1 MLLMRK
7 TCLVIAMAFALPFG
21 VCAQDTDAPSGF
33 EPFAEQLVKMRLLRP
48 EQTSQPKSVARAANR
63 FRASIGSAAQG
74 APTESEKALLA
85 NREEAERQR
94 DTLKNWLLDY
104 HNQRKLV
111 ATGALNEE
119 VGNATLDGLRQ
130 AVIDYRTA
138 VSSAAL
144 GPLSEDEK
152 TAVTAAEQEI
162 DSFARFEQQLNKDAN
177 SQVILPRGL
186 VEAEP
191 DKNGDPAW
199 TTYRSRSELTSV
211 YQFRTPLRAHT
222 AVSLAAQLLARRT
235 GLEFDRLDLLGQ
247 QFAIEGYTKP
257 RWGHEGGRE
266 YIAFG
271 AREHNGFVKGYGLVA
286 NLIPPSGVT
295 VPKIRVTNEA
305 RRRRNAPMNAV
316 ALTDAEANWRAA
328 IKVIRNLLASKQN
341 EIDSLDPI
349 SRSTCAGITK
359 GDGGATTSVK
369 VFYATNREQLANE
382 PLTGG
387 AIDLSALYSSNIDT
401 GMHLGCI
408 EVDVRAKGRA
418 APIGSVSPGMSRAV
432 QQIPLNQD
440 VQAKSFKPLTKI
452 DFAEGKRFSL
462 RGDEVSGKERALL
475 FVHGYNNGFK
485 DAIEHVARI
494 AAASEYYGQVYL
506 FSWPSSARS
515 LNLNYAAEMDFAEQ
529 AEVNLTSFIKAI
541 MSSGDLLGLD
551 IVAHSMGS
559 QIVLRTLD
567 SIRPLFDRRLSD
579 NDKVRFGQIIFAAPD
594 VSSLVFKQKVV
605 PFSYFADRITVYA
618 SSNDGALDFSG
629 WLRGS
634 GDRAGYV
641 GEGGPIEVDGIQ
653 VIDVT
658 GAARPRY
665 LVTRYCGPYHA
676 GFVHDRTVLEDIA
689 LILKQGASGK
699 FSQQRSSPVLRASN
713 VSFISVTEERYRAPS
728 AGKFWKLAGAPA
740 EPPPPTPW
748 YDTLLK
754 DACIQ

>member
-1 MLLMRK
+1 MRK
-7 TCLVIAMAFALPFG
+7 FWLVVATALALPIG
-21 VCAQDTDAPSGF
+21 ASAQDSGTLSGF
-33 EPFAEQLVKMRLLRP
+33 EPYAEQLVKMRLLRP
-48 EQTSQPKSVARAANR
+48 DQTSQPKSVARAANR
-63 FRASIGSAAQG
+63 FRAWVGSMGQG
-74 APTESEKALLA
+74 APTDTEKALLA
-85 NREEAERQR
+85 DREQVERQR
-94 DTLKNWLLDY
+94 DALKAWLLEY
-104 HNQRKLV
+104 PNQRKLV

-119 VGNATLDGLRQ
+119 VGSATLDGLRQ

-138 VSSAAL
+138 TSSANL
-144 GPLSEDEK
+144 GPLSDQEK
-152 TAVTAAEQEI
+152 AALDATEREIDNFAKFEEQE
-162 DSFARFEQQLNKDAN
+162 NKFTN
-177 SQVILPRGL
+177 SKVFLPRGL
-186 VEAEP
+186 VGAEH
-191 DKNGDPAW
+191 DSSSNAAW
-199 TTYRSRSELTSV
+199 TSFKSTDGKTSV
-211 YQFRTPLRAHT
+211 DQYRAPLRAHT
-222 AVSLAAQLLARRT
+222 AVTLASQLLARRT
-235 GLEFDRLDLLGQ
+235 GLEFDRLDLTGQ
-247 QFAIEGYTKP
+247 QFAIEAYAKR
-257 RWGHEGGRE
+257 RWGTAEERE
-266 YIAFG
+266 YVAFG
-271 AREHNGFVKGYGLVA
+271 AREQNGFIKGYGLIVPLEPPA
-286 NLIPPSGVT
+286 NVI
-295 VPKIRVTNEA
+295 VPQIKVVNEA
-305 RRRRNAPMNAV
+305 RRRRSAPAGAV
-316 ALTDAEANWRAA
+316 TLTDTQANWRAA

-341 EIDSLDPI
+341 EIESLDPI

-359 GDGGATTSVK
+359 SEGGAITSVK
-369 VFYATNREQLANE
+369 VFYATNREQLAKE
-382 PLTGG
+382 PLAGR
-387 AIDLSALYSSNIDT
+387 AIDLSSLYSSNIDT

-418 APIGSVSPGMSRAV
+418 APIRSVAPGMSRAV
-432 QQIPLNQD
+432 QQLPLDQE
-440 VQAKSFKPLTKI
+440 VQAKSFKPLTTV
-452 DFAEGKRFSL
+452 DFAEGKRFTL

-506 FSWPSSARS
+506 FSWPSSART

-551 IVAHSMGS
+551 VVAHSMGS

-641 GEGGPIEVDGIQ
+641 SSDGPIEVDGIQ

-658 GAARPRY
+658 GTQRPRY

-676 GFVHDRTVLEDIA
+676 GFVNDRTMLEDIA

-699 FSQQRSSPVLRASN
+699 ISQQRSSPTLRASN
-713 VSFISVTEERYRAPS
+713 VSFISIAEQPYPAPS
-728 AGKFWKLAGAPA
+728 VGKYWKLMDAPA

-754 DACIQ
+754 DACVR